1 MAGKT
6 DVPTKKHRSKFFRV
20 AVEGATTDGRQI
32 ERQWLVDAAETYSQN
47 TYGARVWIE
56 HMRSLLPDSP
66 FRAYGDVVALKTEE
80 VEIAGTKKLALFAQ
94 IEPTADLI
102 TMNKARQKMFT
113 SIEIRPKFADTG
125 RAYLDGIAVTDTPAS
140 LGTEMLTFSAQN
152 PTLNP
157 LATRKRDPGNLFS
170 EAVEIELE
178 FEEVEDESGKLVG
191 LFNRVLELLG
201 KSKDKE
207 GKDATLFTE
216 LGEAVEAMA
225 EHVANQGE
233 AFTAEK
239 SAREKL
245 QTAHDK
251 LSADFNALV
260 GKLEKTPDTTGQ
272 KSQHSV
278 RPPATGGDGALVT
291 DC

>member
-6 DVPTKKHRSKFFRV
+6 DTPVKKHRSKFFRV

-80 VEIAGTKKLALFAQ
+80 VEIAGAKKLALFAQ
-94 IEPTADLI
+94 IEPTADLV

-140 LGTEMLTFSAQN
+140 LGTEMLTFSAQH
-152 PTLNP
+152 PDKNP
-157 LATRKRDPGNLFS
+157 LASRKRDPENLFS
-170 EAVEIELE
+170 EAIEVALE
-178 FEEVEDESGKLVG
+178 FEEIEDESSKVAGI
-191 LFNRVLELLG
+191 FSRVLEALG

-207 GKDATLFTE
+207 GKDAAIFAE
-216 LGEAVEAMA
+216 LGESVEAMA
-225 EHVANQGE
+225 EHVASQGE
-233 AFTAEK
+233 AFAAEK

-245 QTAHDK
+245 QAAHEK
-251 LSADFNALV
+251 LSADFSDLV
-260 GKLEKTPDTTGQ
+260 KKLENTQDNPGSKT
-272 KSQHSV
+272 SFAV
-278 RPPATGGDGALVT
+278 RPPATGGDGKLVT